1 MLQAGKTVS
10 RRFCRLACWRH
21 IPQAPSWQ
29 NCVLR
34 LRTVRRF
41 FAISGFQN
49 RVARRSRRWRRW
61 LEERRLSS
69 QASRRCGGEPAG
81 VRIIVATVAI
91 VAQYVISYC
100 SPMKSFVSLP
110 GAKPWKRCLFE
121 ANTKF
126 FLILFLSSKSITHS
140 PERRERENRMRLPSC
155 FGRFS

>member
-1 MLQAGKTVS
+1 MVLWQAGHRGPTMLQAGKTVS
-10 RRFCRLACWRH
+10 RRFSRFAACWRH

-91 VAQYVISYC
+91 VAQYVIS
-100 SPMKSFVSLP
+100 LIRRNP
-110 GAKPWKRCLFE
+110 GNAGNAKTVFACPRALADF
-121 ANTKF
+121 
-126 FLILFLSSKSITHS
+126 
-140 PERRERENRMRLPSC
+140 RR
-155 FGRFS
+155 